1 MAADPGGGHVQ
12 YGVTMSGTLTAGL
25 AGIRRLVIAE
35 DRCKGCELCV
45 AACPTH
51 VLAIDH
57 TRVNALGYDPVMA
70 VHPDACTS
78 CAICARVCP
87 DVVFTVIAPA
97 RVPRPGVDPEAPPRV
112 TSGTAAGAAA

>member
-1 MAADPGGGHVQ
+1 
-12 YGVTMSGTLTAGL
+12 MSGTLTAGV
-25 AGIRRLVIAE
+25 ARIRRLIIAE
-35 DRCKGCELCV
+35 ERCKGCGLCV

-57 TRVNALGYDPVMA
+57 TRVNALGYNLVTA
-70 VHPDACTS
+70 VDLDACTS

-97 RVPRPGVDPEAPPRV
+97 RVPRHEVAVDAQPRV
-112 TSGTAAGAAA
+112 TSRPAAGAPA